1 MIKTRAISGKIL
13 HSFVS
18 QVDKYRSFIISN
30 VRVSTNLL
38 MRRPSSPWLTQ
49 IVKTR
54 TGSLLCETME
64 TVTGHQD
71 RCSRVF
77 NKDFFPPRFTE
88 LNEDGSKK
96 PEEEVKGMPSFW
108 LTIFQVIY

>member
-1 MIKTRAISGKIL
+1 MHILERQGKHEPTDEEAVFPL
-13 HSFVS
+13 ADTDSE
-18 QVDKYRSFIISN
+18 DEDRSVVI
-30 VRVSTNLL
+30 
-38 MRRPSSPWLTQ
+38 
-49 IVKTR
+49 
-54 TGSLLCETME
+54 E

-71 RCSRVF
+71 RCSCVASRVF
-77 NKDFFPPRFTE
+77 LKDFFSPRFTE